1 MIHAENSVQAF
12 QKGLTADYEGAH
24 PLFVTQAQN
33 IAGVDSA
40 ALLQLFSPDVSER
53 ARPIV
58 GNESLVSIERARTLI
73 SFEPE

>member
-1 MIHAENSVQAF
+1 MIHAENLVQAF

-40 ALLQLFSPDVSER
+40 ALLQLFYPDVSEEYQR
-53 ARPIV
+53 IKDLDSSRIGSSTP
-58 GNESLVSIERARTLI
+58 N
-73 SFEPE
+73 